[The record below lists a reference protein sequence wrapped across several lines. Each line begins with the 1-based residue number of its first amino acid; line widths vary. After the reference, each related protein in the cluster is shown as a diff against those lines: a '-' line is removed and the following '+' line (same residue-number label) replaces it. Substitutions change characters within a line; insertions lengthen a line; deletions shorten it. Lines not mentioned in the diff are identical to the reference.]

1 MSRFVVLA
9 RPSLV
14 TGFRL
19 AGVEALAAGDAK
31 EAQQVIERWL
41 VAEEDILLALDD
53 GLLERLPDDLIR
65 RMEAARSLLYVSI
78 PAGDELSSEVSRQQ
92 QIATMLRQAIGFSIT
107 FREEE
112 VESE

>member
-19 AGVEALAAGDAK
+19 AGVEAFAAEEAGDA
-31 EAQQVIERWL
+31 QRLIEKWL

-53 GLLERLPDDLIR
+53 GLLERLPDALVR
-65 RMEAARSLLYVSI
+65 RMQAARSLLYVSI
-78 PAGDELSSEVSRQQ
+78 PGGGELRPGVSRQQ
-92 QIATMLRQAIGFSIT
+92 QIARMLRQAIGFSIT
-107 FREEE
+107 FREVE

>member
-14 TGFRL
+14 RGFRL
-19 AGVEALAAGDAK
+19 AGVEAVAAEDVEDAQETIEKWLA
-31 EAQQVIERWL
+31 
-41 VAEEDILLALDD
+41 AEEDILLALDD
-53 GLLERLPDDLIR
+53 GLLEHMPEDLIR
-65 RMEAARSLLYVSI
+65 RIEATRSLLFVSI
-78 PAGDELSSEVSRQQ
+78 PGGGELGPEVSRQQ
-92 QIATMLRQAIGFSIT
+92 RIARMLRRAIGFSIS

>member
-19 AGVEALAAGDAK
+19 AGVEAIAAGDPK
-31 EAQQVIERWL
+31 EAQQVIDKWL
-41 VAEEDILLALDD
+41 AAEEDILLALDE
-53 GLLERLPDDLIR
+53 GLLERLPDKLIR
-65 RMEAARSLLYVSI
+65 RMEAAHSLLYVSI
-78 PAGDELSSEVSRQQ
+78 PGGGELGPEVSRQQ
-92 QIATMLRQAIGFSIT
+92 QIARMLRQAIGFSIT